1 MLLTKTTS
9 SMTIRIALLLLLF
22 AFAVLSL
29 AEILLWLGVA
39 KLPEMLVQ
47 LGLGL
52 WFSAFGL
59 LLITALMW
67 LTNYLLQESRAYF
80 SASQRGQRQVLF
92 IETKQQQ
99 LKQLFHFRALRI
111 NYFHELKR
119 QQLLTRN
126 NRKHLNALSKAI
138 AQDLQALK
146 STLPTATFKQLQQE
160 NRRYRKQQDSAAL
173 LQLQQKI
180 TTFTS

>member
-1 MLLTKTTS
+1 
-9 SMTIRIALLLLLF
+9 MTIRIALLLLFF
-22 AFAVLSL
+22 ALAVLSL
-29 AEILLWLGVA
+29 AEVLLWVGVA
-39 KLPEMLVQ
+39 TVPELLIQ

-59 LLITALMW
+59 LLMTALLW
-67 LTNYLLQESRAYF
+67 FVNTLLQESRAYF
-80 SASQRGQRQVLF
+80 SAHQRGQRRVLF
-92 IETKQQQ
+92 IQTKQQQ

-119 QQLLTRN
+119 QQLLKRN
-126 NRKHLNALSKAI
+126 NHKHLNALANAI
-138 AQDLQALK
+138 DQDLQALK
-146 STLPTATFKQLQQE
+146 TSLPTATFKQLQQE
-160 NRRYRKQQDSAAL
+160 NRRYRKQQNSAAL